1 MAEFLSFLMD
11 NIRLVRLTDILD
23 IAIVSYAIYKC
34 VMLIKETRAAQL
46 IKGVIVL
53 IILLQLSGWMKLNLT
68 NYILSNTM
76 QVGVFALVVL
86 FQPELRRV
94 LEKMGTTTMRK
105 IFSQEF
111 ESDENITPAICEA
124 VEYMASQRI
133 GALILMERS
142 TKLGDIM
149 TSGTELNA
157 KVTPQLIINIFTP
170 NTPLHDGATVI
181 GNNVIKASACFLP
194 LSQNNEL
201 SKEMGTRHRAAVG
214 VSEITDCLAIVV
226 SEETGAVSIALN
238 GNIKRNIT
246 VKQLE
251 HTLEEIRTTDNTVTE
266 LKSKTKLKKWAVK
279 KK

>member
-11 NIRLVRLTDILD
+11 NLRLVRITDILD

-53 IILLQLSGWMKLNLT
+53 IILLQLSGWMRLNVT

-94 LEKMGTTTMRK
+94 LEKMGTTTMRR
-105 IFSQEF
+105 IFNQDF
-111 ESDENITPAICEA
+111 ETDENITPAICEA

-149 TSGTELNA
+149 TSGTVLNA

-181 GNNVIKASACFLP
+181 GDNVIKASACFLP

-226 SEETGAVSIALN
+226 SEETGAISVALN

-251 HTLEEIRTTDNTVTE
+251 DTLDEIKSTDNTVAE
-266 LKSKTKLKKWAVK
+266 LKNKTKLKKWTVK

>member
-1 MAEFLSFLMD
+1 MSEFLSFLMD
-11 NIRLVRLTDILD
+11 NIRLVRITDLLD

-53 IILLQLSGWMKLNLT
+53 VILLQLSGWMKLNAT

-76 QVGVFALVVL
+76 QVGVFALIVL

-94 LEKMGTTTMRK
+94 LEKMGTNTMRK
-105 IFSQEF
+105 LFNQGF
-111 ESDENITPAICEA
+111 ETDEDVTPCICEA
-124 VEYMASQRI
+124 VEYMSSQRI
-133 GALILMERS
+133 GALILIERS
-142 TKLGDIM
+142 TKLGDFM
-149 TSGTELNA
+149 TSGTVLNA

-181 GNNVIKASACFLP
+181 GGNVIKASACFLP

-201 SKEMGTRHRAAVG
+201 SKELGTRHRAAVG

-226 SEETGAVSIALN
+226 SEETGAISVAIN
-238 GNIKRNIT
+238 GTIRRNIT
-246 VKQLE
+246 VKR
-251 HTLEEIRTTDNTVTE
+251 LEEMLREIKAADSAVNE
-266 LKSKTKLKKWAVK
+266 IKSKTKLKKWTVK

>member
-1 MAEFLSFLMD
+1 MSGFLSFLMD
-11 NIRLVRLTDILD
+11 NIRLVRITDVLD

-53 IILLQLSGWMKLNLT
+53 VILLQLSGWMKLNAT

-76 QVGVFALVVL
+76 QVGVFALIVL

-94 LEKMGTTTMRK
+94 LEKMGTTTMK
-105 IFSQEF
+105 KLFSQGF
-111 ESDENITPAICEA
+111 ESDEDVTPGICEA
-124 VEYMASQRI
+124 VEYMSSQKI

-142 TKLGDIM
+142 TKLGDFM
-149 TSGTELNA
+149 TSGTVLNA

-181 GNNVIKASACFLP
+181 GGNVIKASACFLP

-201 SKEMGTRHRAAVG
+201 SKELGTRHRAAVG

-226 SEETGAVSIALN
+226 SEETGAISVAVN
-238 GNIKRNIT
+238 GTIRRNIT
-246 VKQLE
+246 VKR
-251 HTLEEIRTTDNTVTE
+251 LEEMLNEIRAADSAVNE
-266 LKSKTKLKKWAVK
+266 INAKTKLKKWTVK

>member
-1 MAEFLSFLMD
+1 MSEFFSFLMN
-11 NIRLVRLTDILD
+11 NIRLIRLTDILD
-23 IAIVSYAIYKC
+23 VAIVSYAIYKC

-53 IILLQLSGWMKLNLT
+53 VVLLQLSGWMKLHVT

-76 QVGVFALVVL
+76 QVGGFALLVL

-94 LEKMGTTTMRK
+94 LEKMGTTTTSK
-105 IFSQEF
+105 LFSQEV
-111 ESDENITPAICEA
+111 EIDEDVIPGICEA

-133 GALILMERS
+133 GALILIERS

-149 TSGTELNA
+149 TSGTVLNA

-181 GNNVIKASACFLP
+181 GGGIVKASACFLP

-214 VSEITDCLAIVV
+214 VSEITDCMAIVV
-226 SEETGAVSIALN
+226 SEETGAISVAMN
-238 GNIKRNIT
+238 GEITRNIS
-246 VKQLE
+246 VKRLKE
-251 HTLEEIRTTDNTVTE
+251 SLEEIKASDTAANE
-266 LKSKTKLKKWAVK
+266 NKPKNILKNWAVK

>member
-1 MAEFLSFLMD
+1 MADVLSFLMD
-11 NIRLVRLTDILD
+11 NLRLVKITDILD
-23 IAIVSYAIYKC
+23 IIIVSYAIYKC
-34 VMLIKETRAAQL
+34 IMLIKETRAAQL
-46 IKGVIVL
+46 IKGVIFL
-53 IILLQLSGWMKLNLT
+53 IVFLQLSGWMRLNVT

-94 LEKMGTTTMRK
+94 LEKMGTTTMAK
-105 IFSQEF
+105 LFSQEF
-111 ESDENITPAICEA
+111 ETEENTVEAICEA
-124 VEYMASQRI
+124 VEYMSSQKI

-226 SEETGAVSIALN
+226 SEETGALSIALN
-238 GNIKRNIT
+238 GKIKRNIT
-246 VKQLE
+246 VKQLGK
-251 HTLEEIRTTDNTVTE
+251 TLDEIRTTDSSATE
-266 LKSKTKLKKWAVK
+266 TKSKAKLKKWTVK